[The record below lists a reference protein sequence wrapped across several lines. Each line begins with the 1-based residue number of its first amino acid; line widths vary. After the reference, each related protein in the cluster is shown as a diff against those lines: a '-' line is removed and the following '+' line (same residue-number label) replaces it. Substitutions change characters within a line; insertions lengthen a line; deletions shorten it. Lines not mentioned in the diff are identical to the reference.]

1 MRDRSWQTFSASCIL
16 LICESQIGATLVT
29 TARPTIYVS
38 RLLPDPVMAIVRE
51 RFQLVHDPH
60 DALPTPPLLREGL
73 CRADMAI
80 VTLGDRIDSET
91 IQAATRLKILAN
103 YAVGYNN
110 IDLAAARQ
118 RGLIVTNTPDVLTDA
133 TADLTWALILATARR
148 IVEGD
153 ALVRS
158 AQWTGWSPT
167 QLLGTEVTGKTLGI
181 IGMGR
186 IGQAVA
192 QRAVGFRMPVR
203 YHTSQ
208 LKAIS
213 SLPRE
218 WEYRS
223 LRNLLAEVDFAT
235 MHVPLTPATHHLIG
249 MRELA
254 WMRPTAFIINTA
266 RGPIVDEA
274 ALVDALK
281 RRIIAGAGLDVY
293 EQEPAIH
300 PALAQL
306 KQVVLLPHLGSA
318 TLQARVQMGLVCL
331 ENIQAVLEGRPAPNQ
346 IR

>member
-1 MRDRSWQTFSASCIL
+1 MTER
-16 LICESQIGATLVT
+16 
-29 TARPTIYVS
+29 RPTLYLS

-51 RFQLVHDPH
+51 RFQLVQEPL
-60 DALPTPPLLREGL
+60 DALPAPSALREGL
-73 CRADMAI
+73 CQADAAI
-80 VTLGDRIDSET
+80 VTLGDKIGTET
-91 IQAATRLKILAN
+91 IHAATRLKILAN

-110 IDLAAARQ
+110 IDLATAQA

-158 AQWTGWSPT
+158 CSWTGWGPT
-167 QLLGTEVTGKTLGI
+167 QLLGTEVSGKILGI

-192 QRAVGFRMPVR
+192 QRAVGFRMQVH
-203 YHTSQ
+203 YHTRQ
-208 LKAIS
+208 FMTTA

-223 LRNLLAEVDFAT
+223 LQDLLGEADIT
-235 MHVPLTPATHHLIG
+235 TIHVPLTPATHHLIG
-249 MRELA
+249 TRELS
-254 WMRPTAFIINTA
+254 WMKPNAFVINTA
-266 RGPIVDEA
+266 RGPILDEG
-274 ALVDALK
+274 ALVNALK
-281 RRIIAGAGLDVY
+281 TGIIAGAGLDVY

-300 PALAQL
+300 PALAEL

-331 ENIQAVLEGRPAPNQ
+331 RNIEAVLTGRQAPNQ
-346 IR
+346 IT

>member
-1 MRDRSWQTFSASCIL
+1 MDT
-16 LICESQIGATLVT
+16 
-29 TARPTIYVS
+29 RPTLYLS

-51 RFQLVHDPH
+51 RFQLVQDPH
-60 DALPTPPLLREGL
+60 DALPTPPVLREGL
-73 CRADMAI
+73 CQADAAI
-80 VTLGDRIDSET
+80 VTLGDRIDAET

-133 TADLTWALILATARR
+133 TADLTWALLLATARR
-148 IVEGD
+148 VVEGD

-158 AQWTGWSPT
+158 GRWAGWSPT
-167 QLLGTEVTGKTLGI
+167 QLLGAEVSGKTLGI

-192 QRAVGFRMPVR
+192 HRAAGFRMPVR
-203 YHTSQ
+203 YHSRQPLAT
-208 LKAIS
+208 S

-223 LRNLLAEVDFAT
+223 LRDLLEESDVVT
-235 MHVPLTPATHHLIG
+235 IHVPLTPATHHLISA
-249 MRELA
+249 RELG
-254 WMRPTAFIINTA
+254 WMRSTAFVINTA
-266 RGPIVDEA
+266 RGLLVDEA

-281 RRIIAGAGLDVY
+281 RGIIAGAGLDVY
-293 EQEPAIH
+293 EQEPALY

-318 TLQARVQMGLVCL
+318 TLHARVQMGLVCL
-331 ENIQAVLEGRPAPNQ
+331 ENIQAVLDGRPAPNQ
-346 IR
+346 IG

>member
-1 MRDRSWQTFSASCIL
+1 MPDT
-16 LICESQIGATLVT
+16 
-29 TARPTIYVS
+29 RPTLYLS

-51 RFQLVHDPH
+51 RFQLVQDPH
-60 DALPTPPLLREGL
+60 DALPTPPVLREGL
-73 CRADMAI
+73 CRANAAI
-80 VTLGDRIDSET
+80 VTLGDRVDAET
-91 IQAATRLKILAN
+91 IHAATRLKILAN

-133 TADLTWALILATARR
+133 TADLTWALLLAMARR

-158 AQWTGWSPT
+158 GRWTGWSPT
-167 QLLGTEVTGKTLGI
+167 QLLGAEVSGKTLGI

-192 QRAVGFRMPVR
+192 HRAVGFRMLVR
-203 YHTSQ
+203 YHTRQ
-208 LKAIS
+208 PLTVS

-223 LRNLLAEVDFAT
+223 LRDLLGEADVVT
-235 MHVPLTPATHHLIG
+235 IHVPLTPVTHHLIG
-249 MRELA
+249 ARELG
-254 WMRPTAFIINTA
+254 WMRSTAFVINTA
-266 RGPIVDEA
+266 RGPLVDEG

-281 RRIIAGAGLDVY
+281 TGIIAGAGLDVY

-300 PALAQL
+300 SALAQL

-318 TLQARVQMGLVCL
+318 TLHARVQMGLVCL
-331 ENIQAVLEGRPAPNQ
+331 KNIQAVLEGRPAPNQ
-346 IR
+346 IT

>member
-1 MRDRSWQTFSASCIL
+1 MTN
-16 LICESQIGATLVT
+16 T
-29 TARPTIYVS
+29 RPTLYVS

-51 RFQLVHDPH
+51 RFQLVKDPH
-60 DALPTPPLLREGL
+60 DTLSAPSTLREGL
-73 CRADMAI
+73 CQADAAI
-80 VTLGDRIDSET
+80 VTLGDRIDAET
-91 IQAATRLKILAN
+91 IHKTTRLKILAN

-148 IVEGD
+148 VVEGD

-158 AQWTGWSPT
+158 GHWNGWSPT
-167 QLLGTEVTGKTLGI
+167 QLLGAEVSGKTLGI

-192 QRAVGFRMPVR
+192 HRATGFRMAVR
-203 YHTSQ
+203 YHTRQ
-208 LKAIS
+208 LMATS
-213 SLPRE
+213 SLPCE

-223 LRNLLAEVDFAT
+223 LQDLLEEADIVT
-235 MHVPLTPATHHLIG
+235 IHLPLTPATHHLIG
-249 MRELA
+249 ARELA

-274 ALVDALK
+274 ALVEALK
-281 RRIIAGAGLDVY
+281 TGIIAGAGLDVY
-293 EQEPAIH
+293 EEEPTIH
-300 PALAQL
+300 STLAQL

-318 TLQARVQMGLVCL
+318 TLHARVQMGLVCL

-346 IR
+346 IP

>member
-1 MRDRSWQTFSASCIL
+1 MTDS
-16 LICESQIGATLVT
+16 
-29 TARPTIYVS
+29 RPTLYVS

-51 RFQLVHDPH
+51 RFQLVQDPR
-60 DALPTPPLLREGL
+60 DALPSPSTLREGL
-73 CRADMAI
+73 CQADAAI
-80 VTLGDRIDSET
+80 VTLGDRIDAET
-91 IQAATRLKILAN
+91 ICAATRLKILAN

-110 IDLAAARQ
+110 LDLATARQ

-148 IVEGD
+148 VVEGD
-153 ALVRS
+153 AFVRS
-158 AQWTGWSPT
+158 GQWTGWSPT
-167 QLLGTEVTGKTLGI
+167 QLLGAEVTDKTLGV

-203 YHTSQ
+203 YHTRQ
-208 LKAIS
+208 PLATS

-223 LRNLLAEVDFAT
+223 LQDILGEADVVT
-235 MHVPLTPATHHLIG
+235 IHVPLTPATHHLIG
-249 MRELA
+249 ARELA
-254 WMRPTAFIINTA
+254 WMHPTAFIINTA

-274 ALVDALK
+274 ALVDALNTG
-281 RRIIAGAGLDVY
+281 IIAGAGLDVY

-300 PALAQL
+300 PTLAQL

-318 TLQARVQMGLVCL
+318 TRHARVQMGMVCL
-331 ENIQAVLEGRPAPNQ
+331 ENIQAVLDGRPAPNQ
-346 IR
+346 IH